1 MYVCAWKMWYH
12 LNDGVSWQAK
22 TNEDISSNNIIFF
35 LALYLRAYYNW
46 FWKKYIVMQ
55 SHITFDGNLLLVYI
69 YVSHFTLFTYFLFDN
84 IFFVLAF
91 LIAPKLVDNYLQSL
105 KKYIQLLSIKK
116 NMYRRYKK
124 KISICQMP
132 LSSIQDILYSER

>member
-1 MYVCAWKMWYH
+1 
-12 LNDGVSWQAK
+12 
-22 TNEDISSNNIIFF
+22 
-35 LALYLRAYYNW
+35 
-46 FWKKYIVMQ
+46 MQ

-105 KKYIQLLSIKK
+105 KKYIQLLSVKK
-116 NMYRRYKK
+116 HV
-124 KISICQMP
+124 
-132 LSSIQDILYSER
+132 